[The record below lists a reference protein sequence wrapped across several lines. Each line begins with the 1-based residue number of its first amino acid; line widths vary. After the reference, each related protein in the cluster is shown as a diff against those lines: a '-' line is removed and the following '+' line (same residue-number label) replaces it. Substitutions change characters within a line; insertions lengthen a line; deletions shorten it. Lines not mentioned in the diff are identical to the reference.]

1 MIAYLTN
8 HLWQSTLF
16 AVIAGLATLAFRK
29 NRAQVRYWLWFSAS
43 IKFFIPLALLMSL
56 GSRFEWAPAANNT
69 AAPAV
74 SLAIEQVAEPFPEAV
89 SFAPPATGNRDWI
102 PAAVFAVWASGFAA
116 IALIRLRG
124 WIRIR
129 AAVRASAPLEIPAS
143 VAVRA
148 SPGLLEP
155 GVVGFL
161 RPMLLVPEGIAER
174 LTPRQLEAV
183 LAHELCH
190 VRRRDNLTSAIHMVV
205 EAMFWFHP
213 LVWWIGA
220 RLVEERERAC
230 DEGVLSLGSEPQVY
244 AEAILNVCKLYVESP
259 LACVSGVTGA
269 DLKKRIEAIMTNRMV
284 LRLNFAKKVAL
295 GVAGIAALAVP
306 IVVGMMNTPHLSAQ
320 SPPQVAAPVV
330 PTPPAEAVPQI
341 VPQVAPQ
348 ITHEIAARQKPPSE
362 PSVGPQ
368 PLDPKTYVIGPQ
380 DVLSIAVFH
389 EPDLTKTEPVRADG
403 KIGMPLVG
411 DVQADGLTP
420 VRLGE
425 QLREALSRYVV
436 NPDVTI
442 TVLAV
447 NSKRQVV
454 PNREQVAAPVQAP
467 AQPTPVF
474 EVASIKPCAPGE
486 TGGGRGSA
494 GGRSGGGGPGGSGP
508 SPDRLTMACQPLSNL
523 MTQAYIMFANGNRG
537 NAPRYTVIEGGPA
550 WIKSDRYQVTA
561 KAEGTPGQEMMRG
574 PMLQALLEER
584 FQLKIHRETREVPVY
599 ALTVAKGGPKLEEF
613 DEATCRPLPMPPP
626 KSPIPGPGEKPYC
639 SMNWIDRK
647 GPNTVVY
654 STGKSLD
661 SIAGLLGNI
670 LDRPV
675 FDKTWIAG
683 KFVFHLEF
691 LPDETS
697 PGSIFTGR
705 GGELVPAPAAPA
717 DPSGGA
723 SIFTAIQEQ
732 LGLKLE
738 PAKGSR
744 EFIVID
750 RAEKPS
756 EN

>member
-1 MIAYLTN
+1 MTN

-16 AVIAGLATLAFRK
+16 AVLAGLATLAFRT

-56 GSRFEWAPAANNT
+56 GSRFEWTPAASNT

-74 SLAIEQVAEPFPEAV
+74 SLAIEQVAEPFPETV
-89 SFAPPATGNRDWI
+89 SFEVAKPGSRDWI
-102 PAAVFAVWASGFAA
+102 PVAIFAAWASGFAA

-124 WIRIR
+124 WLRIR
-129 AAVRASAPLEIPAS
+129 AAVRASAPLEIPS
-143 VAVRA
+143 TVEVRA

-161 RPMLLVPEGIAER
+161 RPILLVPEGIAER

-205 EAMFWFHP
+205 EALFWFHP

-269 DLKKRIEAIMTNRMV
+269 DLKKRIEAIMNNRIV

-295 GVAGIAALAVP
+295 GVAGIAALALP
-306 IVVGMMNTPHLSAQ
+306 IVVGMMNTRHLSAQ
-320 SPPQVAAPVV
+320 SPPQVVPPVVINAPIQPPVVSPQVIAPSVVAAPIQ
-330 PTPPAEAVPQI
+330 PPAVPQI
-341 VPQVAPQ
+341 APSQ
-348 ITHEIAARQKPPSE
+348 TALFGNP
-362 PSVGPQ
+362 V
-368 PLDPKTYVIGPQ
+368 DPKIYLIGPA

-389 EPDLTKTEPVRADG
+389 EPDLTRTETVRADG
-403 KIGMPLVG
+403 KISMPLIG

-420 VRLGE
+420 VRLGA
-425 QLREALSRYVV
+425 LLKAALSAYIN
-436 NPDVTI
+436 NPDVII
-442 TVLAV
+442 TVMQV
-447 NSKRQVV
+447 NSKRNALGPPPKVVLQV
-454 PNREQVAAPVQAP
+454 PIQA
-467 AQPTPVF
+467 TPVF
-474 EVASIKPCAPGE
+474 EVASIKPCAPGDSA
-486 TGGGRGSA
+486 GGRGTG
-494 GGRSGGGGPGGSGP
+494 GGRSGGGPGGGTGP
-508 SPDRLTMACQPLSNL
+508 SPDRLTMACQPLINL
-523 MTQAYIMFANGNRG
+523 MRQAYITFANGNPS
-537 NAPRYTVIEGGPA
+537 NAPRYIVIEGGPA
-550 WIKSDRYQVTA
+550 WIKSDRYQVIA

-574 PMLQALLEER
+574 PMLQALLENR

-599 ALTVAKGGPKLEEF
+599 ALTVAKGGPKLQEF

-626 KSPIPGPGEKPYC
+626 KTPIPAAGEKPYC
-639 SMNWIDRK
+639 DMNWIDRN
-647 GPNTVVY
+647 GSNTMVY
-654 STGKSLD
+654 TTGKTLD
-661 SIAGLLGNI
+661 SFAGLLGNL

-675 FDKTWIAG
+675 FDKTGIAG
-683 KFVFHLEF
+683 RHVFQLEF
-691 LPDETS
+691 LPDESS
-697 PGSIFTGR
+697 PGSIFAGR
-705 GGELVPAPAAPA
+705 GGEPVPVPAAS
-717 DPSGGA
+717 DPSGGP

-738 PAKGSR
+738 PAKGPR
-744 EFIVID
+744 EFLVID
-750 RAEKPS
+750 RAEKPA